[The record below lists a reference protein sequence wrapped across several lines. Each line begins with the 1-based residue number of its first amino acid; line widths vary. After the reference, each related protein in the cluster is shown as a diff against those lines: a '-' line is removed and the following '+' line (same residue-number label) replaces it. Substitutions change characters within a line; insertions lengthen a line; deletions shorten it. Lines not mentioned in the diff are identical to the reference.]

1 MSGVILASAHGEAV
15 GLLVIGILGGL
26 LSAAVFLVP
35 GVFDAATR
43 MRLRTQGLRDD
54 DERVLSRDR
63 QRRRFIAMVLGV
75 GSLAML
81 ATALTRL

>member
-15 GLLVIGILGGL
+15 AFLVIGILGSL
-26 LSAAVFLVP
+26 LSAGVFLVP
-35 GVFDAATR
+35 GAFDAATR
-43 MRLRTQGLRDD
+43 MRLRMQGLPDD
-54 DERVLSRDR
+54 DE
-63 QRRRFIAMVLGV
+63 RRRFIATVLGV